1 MTKVDLE
8 KALNTIRFLS
18 ADGVQKANSGH
29 TGLPMGT
36 AALAYT
42 LFMRHMK
49 YNPADPLGQTGI
61 ALFSRGHVP
70 CRLQHALF
78 DRLRCALWRTSNIP
92 PMGFDYAGHPEW
104 HNWR

>member
-1 MTKVDLE
+1 MTELDLE

-42 LFMRHMK
+42 LFMRHMS
-49 YNPADPLGQTGI
+49 YNPRTPIGQTETV
-61 ALFSRGHVP
+61 LFYLAGMVP
-70 CRLQHALF
+70 C
-78 DRLRCALWRTSNIP
+78 
-92 PMGFDYAGHPEW
+92 
-104 HNWR
+104 

>member
-1 MTKVDLE
+1 MTKLNLE

-42 LFMRHMK
+42 LFMRHMT
-49 YNPADPLGQTGI
+49 YNPADPDWSNRDRFVLSGGHGSMLIYSMLHLTGYDVSL
-61 ALFSRGHVP
+61 AVLPQEAPSSLFRRG
-70 CRLQHALF
+70 
-78 DRLRCALWRTSNIP
+78 I
-92 PMGFDYAGHPEW
+92 
-104 HNWR
+104 

>member
-1 MTKVDLE
+1 MVEFYHPKNINTHWRSYMTELDLE

-42 LFMRHMK
+42 LFMRHMN
-49 YNPADPLGQTGI
+49 YNPSNPDWSNRDRFVLSGGHGSMLIYSMLYLTGY
-61 ALFSRGHVP
+61 ALFP
-70 CRLQHALF
+70 
-78 DRLRCALWRTSNIP
+78 WMT
-92 PMGFDYAGHPEW
+92 
-104 HNWR
+104 